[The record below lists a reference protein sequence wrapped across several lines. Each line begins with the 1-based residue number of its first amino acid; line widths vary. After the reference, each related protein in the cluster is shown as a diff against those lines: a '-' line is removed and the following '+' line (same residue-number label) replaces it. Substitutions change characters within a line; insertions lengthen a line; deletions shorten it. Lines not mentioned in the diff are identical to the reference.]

1 MALPTPNTD
10 PGKGRVTTT
19 TSGDG
24 AALTNETSKMAKGIN
39 DIEDVISK
47 RLDDISGFLEIMKNY
62 IHLIVRI
69 LILTLK
75 VVLKYISLMIIHL

>member
-19 TSGDG
+19 TSGAG
-24 AALTNETSKMAKGIN
+24 AAVSNETTKMAQGIN

-47 RLDDISGFLEIMKNY
+47 RLEDMSGFLEIMKNF
-62 IHLIVRI
+62 IP
-69 LILTLK
+69 
-75 VVLKYISLMIIHL
+75 S